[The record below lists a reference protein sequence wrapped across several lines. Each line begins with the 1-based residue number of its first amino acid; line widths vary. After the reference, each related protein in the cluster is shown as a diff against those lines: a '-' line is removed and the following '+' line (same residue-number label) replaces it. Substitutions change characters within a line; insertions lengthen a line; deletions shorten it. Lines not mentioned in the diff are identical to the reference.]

1 MGKMTGKVK
10 TKAVEGNML
19 QYHFVAHKSN
29 MEYVDDYLPS
39 MPTGNANGLCMFSMT
54 L

>member
-10 TKAVEGNML
+10 TKAVEGNLL
-19 QYHFVAHKSN
+19 QYHFAAYKSN
-29 MEYVDDYLPS
+29 MEYVGGYLPS
-39 MPTGNANGLCMFSMT
+39 MPTGNANGVCRFSMT